1 MRTTTYEQDF
11 YAWTRAQAA
20 ALRAARP
27 NRFDWQ
33 HITEEL
39 EATGRGER
47 DRMESRIRQILL
59 HLLKWQ
65 FQPWL
70 RSRSWRS
77 TLWVQRR
84 DLAKLLRRNP
94 SLCGHVEEA
103 LAEEYPAALAGA
115 LDETGLVPDT
125 FSHLRKRSLPAVAT
139 PPDGAHRSSWLASYS
154 LLFRRVTLLSQSF
167 AISHAPR

>member
-1 MRTTTYEQDF
+1 MRTSTYEQDF

-27 NRFDWQ
+27 NRFDWK
-33 HITEEL
+33 HIAEEL

-47 DRMESRIRQILL
+47 DQMESRVRQILL

-70 RSRSWRS
+70 RSRIWRN

-94 SLCGHVEEA
+94 SLRGHVEEA
-103 LAEEYPAALAGA
+103 LAEEYPAAVAGA
-115 LDETGLVPDT
+115 LDATGL
-125 FSHLRKRSLPAVAT
+125 
-139 PPDGAHRSSWLASYS
+139 PDGAFPATCPYS
-154 LLFRRVTLLSQSF
+154 AEQLQDHDFLSD
-167 AISHAPR
+167 